1 VSVTWCSRCR
11 CPPEAHALAAADTE
25 RCAGNDAFEAGQ
37 LEAALLAYTRA
48 ISAAPGDAAAWS
60 NRAAAFLALRRFPQA
75 LHDAQRAQQLRPDW
89 AKPRARAAA
98 AHAAMGQASLALAH
112 CGLIHARMLTHCAR
126 APRAVPSQ
134 HEEACRALRAALKLE
149 PSNRDYAAALAASQ
163 RAAGVAAAA
172 APRAHA
178 KARGDAAMAR
188 RDWDAACAAYTAA
201 LAAAPR
207 DGAACTAA
215 ALCFAAALVLI

>member
-1 VSVTWCSRCR
+1 MRAR
-11 CPPEAHALAAADTE
+11 
-25 RCAGNDAFEAGQ
+25 
-37 LEAALLAYTRA
+37 TRA
-48 ISAAPGDAAAWS
+48 VS
-60 NRAAAFLALRRFPQA
+60 
-75 LHDAQRAQQLRPDW
+75 
-89 AKPRARAAA
+89 
-98 AHAAMGQASLALAH
+98 
-112 CGLIHARMLTHCAR
+112 
-126 APRAVPSQ
+126 SQ

-172 APRAHA
+172 APRADA

-207 DGAACTAA
+207 DGAACAA
-215 ALCFAAALVLI
+215 ALCLAANCVLICASYRFLFGSFSVFFQQLSC